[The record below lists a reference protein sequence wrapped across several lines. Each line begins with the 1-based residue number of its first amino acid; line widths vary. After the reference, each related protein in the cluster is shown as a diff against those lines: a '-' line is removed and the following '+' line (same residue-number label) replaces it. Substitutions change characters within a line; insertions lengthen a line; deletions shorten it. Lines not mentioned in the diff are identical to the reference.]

1 MTDRCSSSWPK
12 RRLLPPESLS
22 FSTALTRGHRSMT
35 MNTPHYIAGRWAAGE
50 GTDVLSVADPS
61 LAQPFAELRA
71 ASTAQVDLAV
81 AAARKALP
89 AWKNSSA
96 VERARYLRGFAEA
109 LAGRRDALIKLQMR
123 NNGKP
128 RHEAEV
134 DIDDAVATFVYYADL
149 AAGLADQQN
158 RPVALAATGFSSHTR
173 LEAIGVVGL
182 IVPWNFPLVTSAW
195 KIAPAL
201 AAGCTLVLKPSEVTP
216 LIELVYGQIAGELGL
231 PAGVLNIVGGKAE
244 VGAALSAHPGLDKLS
259 FTGSNAVGSRVM
271 HSAAE
276 HCRPVTLELGGKS
289 AIIVFDDCDIDQA
302 IEWIIAGICWNSGQ
316 MCSATSRLLIQ
327 NGIAGALLPRLADAL
342 NALRIGSP
350 LDEEIDMGPLSSEA
364 QWHKVGEYFAI
375 GQREQLNCLAGGK
388 TLARQGWLV
397 APTLYV
403 DVPTDSRLW
412 NEEIF
417 GPVLCAR
424 RFDNEAHAI
433 ALANDSRFGLVAT
446 VASADLQRAERV
458 AAGLEVGHVW
468 INSIQ
473 AVFVETSWGG
483 TKGSGIGRE
492 LGPWG
497 LAAYQSVKHVTRRFT

>member
-1 MTDRCSSSWPK
+1 MT
-12 RRLLPPESLS
+12 L
-22 FSTALTRGHRSMT
+22 
-35 MNTPHYIAGRWAAGE
+35 NTPHYIAGRWAAGE
-50 GTDVLSVADPS
+50 GTDILSVFDPS
-61 LAQPFAELRA
+61 IAQPFAELRA
-71 ASTAQVDLAV
+71 ASTGQVDLAV
-81 AAARKALP
+81 AAARQALP
-89 AWKNSSA
+89 AWKNGA
-96 VERARYLRGFAEA
+96 PGERARYLRGFAEA
-109 LAGRRDALIKLQMR
+109 IDGRRDALAELQMR

-134 DIDDAVATFVYYADL
+134 DIDDAVATFAYYADL
-149 AAGLADQQN
+149 AEGLIDRQSRQ
-158 RPVALAATGFSSHTR
+158 VALAASGFSSHTR

-216 LIELVYGQIAGELGL
+216 LIERTYGQIADQLGL

-244 VGAALSAHPGLDKLS
+244 VGAALSAHSGLDKLS

-289 AIIVFDDCDIDQA
+289 AIIVFDDCDLDQA
-302 IEWIIAGICWNSGQ
+302 IEWIIAGICWNAGQ
-316 MCSATSRLLIQ
+316 MCSATSRLLVQ
-327 NGIAGALLPRLADAL
+327 QGIADALLPRLAEALDAL
-342 NALRIGSP
+342 RVGSP
-350 LDEEIDMGPLSSEA
+350 FDEEIDMGPLSSAA
-364 QWHKVGEYFAI
+364 QWRKVSEYLAI
-375 GQREQLNCLAGGK
+375 GQDERLNCLAGGAP
-388 TLARQGWLV
+388 LERPGWFV
-397 APTLYV
+397 APTLYAG
-403 DVPTDSRLW
+403 VPTDSRLW
-412 NEEIF
+412 TEEIF

-424 RFDNEAHAI
+424 RFDSEAEAI

-458 AAGLEVGHVW
+458 AAALEVGHVW

-497 LAAYQSVKHVTRRFT
+497 LAAYQSVKHVTRCLG